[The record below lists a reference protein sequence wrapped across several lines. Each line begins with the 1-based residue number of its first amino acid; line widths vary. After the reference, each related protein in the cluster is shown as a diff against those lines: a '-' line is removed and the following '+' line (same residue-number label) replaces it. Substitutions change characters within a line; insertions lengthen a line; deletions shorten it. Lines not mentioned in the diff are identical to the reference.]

1 MAIGAAIAVALLV
14 GVIFFFNRSNGGSR
28 GGAIVANGLECA
40 GIARYEINFKQISG
54 SKSHNTFIFP
64 CANRKIFEKGG
75 SAADAAISTLLC
87 EGVASPQSTG
97 LGGGFVMTIYSKE
110 KNVVETLIA
119 REVAPLAA
127 TENMFVDIPVTGGK
141 AMATPGELK
150 GYWELHQR
158 YGKLKWSE
166 LFDPVIELCRK
177 GHVVSPYL
185 AKILHNSEKTI
196 MASPT
201 LVKLFVNAQTND
213 VVQAGD
219 VVKRQKLADTLEILK
234 MEGADSIY
242 NNGTIA
248 KLLVQDIQ
256 SVGGIVTIEDL
267 MRYEVR
273 WETPMSVSLRNN
285 KTLYTIP
292 LPGSGPLV
300 TFIMNLLDDYLPSNQ
315 STTAIQRI
323 AEAMKFAYAKRSELG
338 DYRFEDSILKV
349 VQDLTDYNFAME
361 IRKKISDVSTHNDT
375 EYYGAKFT
383 SRDDHGTSHIN
394 IIAPNG
400 DAIAATGT
408 INTL

>member
-1 MAIGAAIAVALLV
+1 
-14 GVIFFFNRSNGGSR
+14 
-28 GGAIVANGLECA
+28 
-40 GIARYEINFKQISG
+40 
-54 SKSHNTFIFP
+54 
-64 CANRKIFEKGG
+64 
-75 SAADAAISTLLC
+75 
-87 EGVASPQSTG
+87 
-97 LGGGFVMTIYSKE
+97 MTIYNKE
-110 KNVVETLIA
+110 KNLVETLIA
-119 REVAPLAA
+119 REMAPLAA
-127 TENMFVDIPVTGGK
+127 TENMFVNSTVTGGR
-141 AMATPGELK
+141 AVGTPGELK

-185 AKILHNSEKTI
+185 ANILRNSKKTVI
-196 MASPT
+196 ASPT
-201 LVKLFVNAQTND
+201 LVELFVNPQTND
-213 VVQAGD
+213 IVQAGD
-219 VVKRQKLADTLEILK
+219 VVRRNKLADTLEILK
-234 MEGADSIY
+234 REGVDSMY

-248 KLLVQDIQ
+248 KLIVQDIQ
-256 SVGGIVTIEDL
+256 NVGGIITVEDL
-267 MRYEVR
+267 MQYRVR

-285 KTLYTIP
+285 KTFYSVP
-292 LPGSGPLV
+292 LPASGGLV
-300 TFIMNLLDDYLPSNQ
+300 TFIMNVLNEYLPAEQ

-338 DYRFEDSILKV
+338 DYRFDDSILKV
-349 VQDLTDYNFAME
+349 VEELTDYNFAME

-383 SRDDHGTSHIN
+383 SQSDHGTSHIN